1 MAKAPKD
8 RPFSKPTEEQLQGLQ
23 ELIKMVTLMQTT
35 MQREAPEEYAKMI
48 EQSKQY
54 ERRK

>member
-8 RPFSKPTEEQLQGLQ
+8 GAYTEPTDRQLQGLKD
-23 ELIKMVTLMQTT
+23 LIKMVTLMQTT
-35 MQREAPEEYAKMI
+35 MQREAPEEYTKMV